1 MKTIDFSYFIERY
14 ITGEMD
20 TTEKKWFEKEL
31 EGNESLRKEVILRK
45 KVDRSLVN
53 HDLISLRSKL
63 ADLEKVR
70 RAKALSESSRKAV
83 PIRYA
88 AAFTGLMLLGTI
100 MTLMLQNQ
108 GSEELFKKYYRPY
121 EIITVSRSQNTAQ
134 GENLFSKA
142 TEFYSSGEFSRAAE
156 LFSEFL
162 VSNPMR
168 QDARFYQ
175 GMAEMET
182 ANYPVAIRSLT
193 YLEAENNS
201 LYQDK
206 AMWYLSL
213 CYLAMGDMDNA
224 KKELHAISESKLN
237 NYRSK
242 AKKILRK
249 L

>member
-31 EGNESLRKEVILRK
+31 EGNEGLRKEVILRR
-45 KVDRSLVN
+45 KVDKSLVN

-70 RAKALSESSRKAV
+70 RAKAVSDGGRKSV
-83 PIRYA
+83 PVRYA
-88 AAFTGLMLLGTI
+88 AVFTGLMLLGTI

-108 GSEELFKKYYRPY
+108 GSDELFKKYYNPY
-121 EIITVSRSQNTAQ
+121 EIITISRSQNTAQ
-134 GENLFSKA
+134 GENLFNKA
-142 TEFYSSGEFSRAAE
+142 TELYSRGEFSGAAE

-162 VSNPMR
+162 VNNPMR
-168 QDARFYQ
+168 QDARFFK

-182 ANYPVAIRSLT
+182 ENYPVAIKSLS
-193 YLEAENNS
+193 YLEAENNG

-213 CYLAMGDMDNA
+213 CYLAMGDLDNA
-224 KKELHAISESKLN
+224 RTELHAISESKLN